1 MIFFNWF
8 VVTLVFLGLSWNVSN
23 LGDDVFLNFFL
34 TSIAQ
39 IVGFLLCFPLLNR
52 VGRKPVYVVSLFTG
66 GIALLLTIFP
76 LLYGSSDIE
85 WMTISLSFVGMTGSS
100 VAFASIFLYSAELFP
115 TVVRNSG
122 LTSYI
127 PDLSQVVSG
136 DVGSILPMSI
146 FGGLAVI
153 AGFLS
158 LLLPETNNQRLP
170 ETLDDAVFQ
179 NKDLMDRDVEN
190 MK

>member
-1 MIFFNWF
+1 MSLTALCSYLRILRNTIVIFFNWF

-39 IVGFLLCFPLLNR
+39 IVGFLLCFPLLNC

-100 VAFASIFLYSAELFP
+100 MAFASIFLYSAELFP

-122 LTSYI
+122 LGIALFRGHRRNYC
-127 PDLSQVVSG
+127 PLHPRFEPSG
-136 DVGSILPMSI
+136 
-146 FGGLAVI
+146 
-153 AGFLS
+153 
-158 LLLPETNNQRLP
+158 QW
-170 ETLDDAVFQ
+170 
-179 NKDLMDRDVEN
+179 
-190 MK
+190 